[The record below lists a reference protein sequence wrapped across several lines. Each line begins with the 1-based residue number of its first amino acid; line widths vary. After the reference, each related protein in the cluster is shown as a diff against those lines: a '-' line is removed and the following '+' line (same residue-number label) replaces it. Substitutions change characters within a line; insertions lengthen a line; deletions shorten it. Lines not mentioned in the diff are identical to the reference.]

1 MQEIEG
7 IGLVIH
13 DLVDGETAYIN
24 DYLNLYG
31 HLFPEYIRYIP
42 LMRQRAEMPVDVST
56 NEKWHQ
62 WLMVLKDKPVGLVGF
77 LYNKIRNVGV
87 LMDFAIQ
94 PEARR
99 IQHTDGRRLADFVLR
114 LAMQQLI
121 ADAQSDGKGVPLFM
135 IAEVEHEALLKK
147 YMEYGY
153 LKFPVEYYEPSY
165 PSELMGI
172 AAETQNLDKMDYKR
186 MYLGAFQFPACP
198 FDPNDPEIIKT
209 AILTML
215 VDHYGLPAS
224 HWLTKKMLVA
234 IPE

>member
-1 MQEIEG
+1 MREIEE

-13 DLVDGETAYIN
+13 DLVDGNAAYIN
-24 DYLNLYG
+24 EYLNLYG
-31 HLFPEYIRYIP
+31 DLFPEYIRYIP
-42 LMRQRAEMPVDVST
+42 LMRQRAETPADVSA
-56 NEKWHQ
+56 NEKWRQ
-62 WLMVLKDKPVGLVGF
+62 WLMMIKGRPVGLVGF
-77 LYNKIRNVGV
+77 FYNKIRNVGV

-94 PEARR
+94 PEARQ
-99 IQHTDGRRLADFVLR
+99 IKYIDGRKLAHYVLG
-114 LAMQQLI
+114 LAMQQLVF
-121 ADAQSDGKGVPLFM
+121 DAQSNGKSAPLFM
-135 IAEVEHEALLKK
+135 IAEVEHEALLNK

-153 LKFPVEYYEPSY
+153 LKFPVEYHEPPF

-172 AAETQNLDKMDYKR
+172 ASEAQNLDKMDYKR
-186 MYLGAFQFPACP
+186 MYLGAFELPGYP
-198 FDPNDPEIIKT
+198 FDPNNPEVVKT